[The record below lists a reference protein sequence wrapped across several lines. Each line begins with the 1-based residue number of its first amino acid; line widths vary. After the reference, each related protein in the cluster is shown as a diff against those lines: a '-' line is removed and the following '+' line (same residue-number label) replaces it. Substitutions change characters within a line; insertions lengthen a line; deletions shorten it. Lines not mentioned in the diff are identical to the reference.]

1 MRAGS
6 VAAAVIWW
14 CTRVVH
20 WWCTR
25 VVHWWCTRVVRWW
38 CTGGAL
44 VVHCAT
50 GSSLGGSSW
59 TGASTGWGYIM
70 KTPTFKTLRKY
81 YDASI
86 CVMYYFSF
94 M

>member
-1 MRAGS
+1 MLYVLQYHGMRAGS

-14 CTRVVH
+14 CTGVVH
-20 WWCTR
+20 WWCTGGAL
-25 VVHWWCTRVVRWW
+25 VVYWW

-59 TGASTGWGYIM
+59 TGTSTGWGYILE
-70 KTPTFKTLRKY
+70 TPTHKTL
-81 YDASI
+81 
-86 CVMYYFSF
+86 
-94 M
+94 